1 MFSCIKRTLKICSG
15 SDLYSKFRADYAS
28 PPPPPPPLFSSSHCM
43 RRRQQNC
50 IGTHRSSPLVVLAH
64 ALLMS
69 NNLFLQEQSAS
80 SLTLPAM
87 NQPSTNGIGTKHSRA
102 NIYEIAQADH
112 QVSFTYPP
120 SLLSA
125 LS

>member
-1 MFSCIKRTLKICSG
+1 MHRS
-15 SDLYSKFRADYAS
+15 
-28 PPPPPPPLFSSSHCM
+28 PPPPPLFSSSHCM

-87 NQPSTNGIGTKHSRA
+87 NHPSTNGIGTKHSRA

-112 QVSFTYPP
+112 QVSFTP

>member
-15 SDLYSKFRADYAS
+15 SDSYSKFRADYAS
-28 PPPPPPPLFSSSHCM
+28 LPPLSPLFLFSLHEETSAKLY
-43 RRRQQNC
+43 
-50 IGTHRSSPLVVLAH
+50 THRSSPLVVLAH

-87 NQPSTNGIGTKHSRA
+87 NHPSTNGIGTKHSRA

-112 QVSFTYPP
+112 QVSFTP